1 MYTNNSDILIEKFIS
16 KKGNKKKLIKTI
28 INPNIGEIKY
38 WNIFDRFGNTNS
50 LEKSLIAS
58 LKGCIRPIKLT
69 LLGPL
74 RIWLYPRIFRS
85 NRVTNA
91 TFTRIKTI
99 RIK

>member
-1 MYTNNSDILIEKFIS
+1 
-16 KKGNKKKLIKTI
+16 
-28 INPNIGEIKY
+28 
-38 WNIFDRFGNTNS
+38 
-50 LEKSLIAS
+50 
-58 LKGCIRPIKLT
+58 
-69 LLGPL
+69 L